1 MTLKDVKVEST
12 YRKYL
17 KLKEFLARRRDKV
30 NFKLE
35 LGKAFYYFKVL
46 ILRDSTEWTTSG

>member
-35 LGKAFYYFKVL
+35 LGKIF
-46 ILRDSTEWTTSG
+46 ITLRL